1 MALTRNAIGLN
12 NKDWPYSSKK
22 RDFDHYKI

>member
-1 MALTRNAIGLN
+1 MTLTRNAIGLN
-12 NKDWPYSSKK
+12 EKDWSHSSNK